1 MDHTTLIIL
10 AIALLAA
17 VCIGAVGF
25 AFVSG
30 ETESQKR
37 VARVTRAGN
46 ARLAPGA
53 SEHEADNSEKRRKQ
67 MQETLKSL
75 EEKQKEQKKSI
86 PLSTRIERAG
96 LEIETR
102 TFYIASAVCGLVVTL
117 CLMLSGLS
125 MLIALLGGFAAAF
138 GLPRWVLSYL
148 MKRRQKA
155 FAEEFANTIDVI
167 VRGVKSGLPINDCL
181 KLIATES
188 PEPIRTEFQ
197 DIVEGQRLGVTLE
210 QGLDKIYERMPLP
223 EVNFFQIVLSIQQKT
238 GGNLSEA
245 LSNLSKV
252 LRERKKMRA
261 KIQAMSQEAKA
272 SAGIIGSLPPGVMLM
287 IYFTSPDYMDV
298 LFTTTAGNMIIVSGL
313 VWMSIGVFV
322 MKKMIDFKF

>member
-1 MDHTTLIIL
+1 MDQTTLIIL

>member
-17 VCIGAVGF
+17 LCIGAVGF
-25 AFVSG
+25 VFVSG
-30 ETESQKR
+30 ETKSQKR

-46 ARLAPGA
+46 ARLASAA
-53 SEHEADNSEKRRKQ
+53 SNNEVDNSDKRRKQ
-67 MQETLKSL
+67 MQETLKGL

-86 PLSTRIERAG
+86 PLATRIERAG
-96 LEIETR
+96 LNIETR
-102 TFYIASAVCGLVVTL
+102 TFYIASAVCGFVVML

-138 GLPRWVLSYL
+138 GLPRWVLSYM

-167 VRGVKSGLPINDCL
+167 VRGVKSGLPVNDCL

-272 SAGIIGSLPPGVMLM
+272 SAGIIGSLPPGVMLI
-287 IYFTSPDYMDV
+287 IYFSSPDYMNV

-313 VWMSIGVFV
+313 VWMGIGVLI